1 VKEQNSFLLE
11 LGKTLVSTVIATACA
26 APVAAWTVRGIL
38 ANYDLRIAVVETQQ
52 QNLVSAF
59 NKSNQ
64 DVTNALNQIH
74 DDFRAIN
81 DRAR

>member
-26 APVAAWTVRGIL
+26 AWTARGML
-38 ANYDLRIAVVETQQ
+38 ADYDRRIAVVETQQ
-52 QNLVSAF
+52 QNLASAF